1 MDRRAL
7 MRERSL
13 IIVKPDAMARGLAGA
28 IIGRLQGLGLKLVAL
43 RMLELDKA
51 KARQHYAVHEGKP
64 FFDSVVDYISST
76 PVVTAVFEGEGA
88 IDIIRKAMG
97 PTDPTRAEK
106 GTIRGDF
113 GLDIE
118 KNAIHGS
125 DSPETA
131 AREIALFFKEDEIL
145 DY

>member
-1 MDRRAL
+1 

-13 IIVKPDAMARGLAGA
+13 IIVKPDAMARGLAGD

-43 RMLELDKA
+43 KMLRLDKA

-64 FFDSVVDYISST
+64 FFESVVDYISSA
-76 PVVTAVFEGEGA
+76 PVVAAVFEGQDA
-88 IDIIRKAMG
+88 IDVIRKAMG

-131 AREIALFFKEDEIL
+131 VKEIALFFTEDEIL

>member
-1 MDRRAL
+1 

-13 IIVKPDAMARGLAGA
+13 IIVKPDAMERGLAGT

-43 RMLELDKA
+43 KMLKLDKA

-64 FFDSVVDYISST
+64 FVDSVVNYISSA
-76 PVVTAVFEGEGA
+76 PVVAAIFEGEGA
-88 IDIIRKAMG
+88 INVIRKAMG
-97 PTDPTRAEK
+97 PTDPTKAEK

-113 GLDIE
+113 GRDIE

-131 AREIALFFKEDEIL
+131 IREISLFFAADEIL

>member
-1 MDRRAL
+1 

-13 IIVKPDAMARGLAGA
+13 IIVKPDAMAKGLAGT

-43 RMLELDKA
+43 KMLRLDKA

-64 FFDSVVDYISST
+64 FFDSVVDYISSA
-76 PVVTAVFEGEGA
+76 PVVAAVLEGEEA
-88 IDIIRKAMG
+88 IDVIRKAMG

-106 GTIRGDF
+106 STIRGEF

-131 AREIALFFKEDEIL
+131 AQEIALFFTEDEIL

>member
-1 MDRRAL
+1 

-13 IIVKPDAMARGLAGA
+13 IIVKPDAMARGLAGD

-43 RMLELDKA
+43 KMLRLDKA

-64 FFDSVVDYISST
+64 FFESVVDYISSA
-76 PVVTAVFEGEGA
+76 PVVAAVFEGQDA
-88 IDIIRKAMG
+88 IDVIRKAMG
-97 PTDPTRAEK
+97 PTDPIRAEK
-106 GTIRGDF
+106 GTIRGEF

-131 AREIALFFKEDEIL
+131 VKEIALFFTEDEIL

>member
-1 MDRRAL
+1 

-13 IIVKPDAMARGLAGA
+13 IIVKPDAMARGLAGD

-43 RMLELDKA
+43 KMLKLDKA
-51 KARQHYAVHEGKP
+51 KARQHYSVHEGKP
-64 FFDSVVDYISST
+64 FFESVVDYISSA
-76 PVVTAVFEGEGA
+76 PVVAAVFEGQDT
-88 IDIIRKAMG
+88 IDVIRKAMG
-97 PTDPTRAEK
+97 PTNPTRAEK

-131 AREIALFFKEDEIL
+131 AREIALFFTEDEIL

>member
-1 MDRRAL
+1 MNRRAL
-7 MRERSL
+7 VMERSL
-13 IIVKPDAMARGLAGA
+13 IIVKPDAMGRGLAGT

-43 RMLELDKA
+43 KMLKLDKA

-64 FFDSVVDYISST
+64 FFESVVDNISSA
-76 PVVTAVFEGEGA
+76 PVVAAVFEGEEA
-88 IDIIRKAMG
+88 IEVIRRAMG
-97 PTDPTRAEK
+97 PTDPTKAEK
-106 GTIRGDF
+106 GTIRRDF

-131 AREIALFFKEDEIL
+131 AREIALFFTEGEIL

>member
-1 MDRRAL
+1 

-13 IIVKPDAMARGLAGA
+13 IIVKPDAMERGLAGT

-43 RMLELDKA
+43 KMLKLDKA

-64 FFDSVVDYISST
+64 FFDSVVNYISSA
-76 PVVTAVFEGEGA
+76 PVVAAVFEGEGA
-88 IDIIRKAMG
+88 INVIRKAMG
-97 PTDPTRAEK
+97 PTDPTKAEK

-113 GLDIE
+113 GRDIE

-125 DSPETA
+125 DSPVTA
-131 AREIALFFKEDEIL
+131 IREISLFFAADEIL

>member
-1 MDRRAL
+1 

-13 IIVKPDAMARGLAGA
+13 IIVKPDAMARGLAGD

-43 RMLELDKA
+43 KMLRLDKA

-64 FFDSVVDYISST
+64 FFESVVDYISSA
-76 PVVTAVFEGEGA
+76 PVVAAVFEGQDA
-88 IDIIRKAMG
+88 IDVIRKAMG

-131 AREIALFFKEDEIL
+131 AREIALFFTEDEIL

>member
-1 MDRRAL
+1 

-13 IIVKPDAMARGLAGA
+13 IIVKPDAMARGLAGD

-43 RMLELDKA
+43 KMLRLDKA

-64 FFDSVVDYISST
+64 FFESVVDYISSA
-76 PVVTAVFEGEGA
+76 PVVAAVFEGQDA
-88 IDIIRKAMG
+88 IDVIRKAMG

-113 GLDIE
+113 GLNIE

-131 AREIALFFKEDEIL
+131 VKEIALFFTEDEIL

>member
-1 MDRRAL
+1 

-13 IIVKPDAMARGLAGA
+13 IIVKPDAMARGLAGD

-43 RMLELDKA
+43 KMLRLDKA

-64 FFDSVVDYISST
+64 FFESVVDYISSA
-76 PVVTAVFEGEGA
+76 PVVAAVFEGQDA
-88 IDIIRKAMG
+88 IDVIRKAMG

-131 AREIALFFKEDEIL
+131 AKEIALFFTEDEIL

>member
-1 MDRRAL
+1 

-13 IIVKPDAMARGLAGA
+13 IIVKPDAMARGLAGD

-43 RMLELDKA
+43 KMLKLDKA
-51 KARQHYAVHEGKP
+51 KARQHYSVHEGKP
-64 FFDSVVDYISST
+64 FFESVVDYISSA
-76 PVVTAVFEGEGA
+76 PVVAAVFEGQDT
-88 IDIIRKAMG
+88 IDVIRKAMG
-97 PTDPTRAEK
+97 PTNPTRAEK

-118 KNAIHGS
+118 KNTIHGS

-131 AREIALFFKEDEIL
+131 AREIALFFTEDEIL

>member
-1 MDRRAL
+1 

-13 IIVKPDAMARGLAGA
+13 IIVKPDAMARELAGT
-28 IIGRLQGLGLKLVAL
+28 IISRLQGLGLKLVAL
-43 RMLELDKA
+43 KMLRLDKA

-64 FFDSVVDYISST
+64 FFDSVVDYISSA
-76 PVVTAVFEGEGA
+76 PVVAAVFEGKEA

-113 GLDIE
+113 GRDIE